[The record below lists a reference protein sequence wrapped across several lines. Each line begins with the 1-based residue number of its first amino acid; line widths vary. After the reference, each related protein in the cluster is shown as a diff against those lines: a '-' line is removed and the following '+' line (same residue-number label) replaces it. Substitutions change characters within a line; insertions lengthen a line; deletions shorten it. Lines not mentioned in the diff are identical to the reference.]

1 MFLTPFSILA
11 VVSNNLFDRIKEKS
25 RGEEE
30 YGVSGETPVYSV
42 LFSMGIPQLSAFTT
56 FVLLGC

>member
-11 VVSNNLFDRIKEKS
+11 MSVIYPFDRIKEKS
-25 RGEEE
+25 QGEEE
-30 YGVSGETPVYSV
+30 YDVSGETPTYSV
-42 LFSMGIPQLSAFTT
+42 LFSMGIQLSAFIT